1 MSGERQGPRV
11 LVTDY
16 AWPTLDP
23 EKEILGRIGA
33 SLIVASTGEE
43 DELVEMAPQ
52 ADAILTCWKAV
63 STRTI
68 REAPRCQI
76 ISRYGIGLDNIDIP
90 FATEQGVIVANV
102 PAYCLEEVTDQAL
115 ALLLASARKVVLFD
129 REAKAGRYGM
139 APGRPIFRIRG
150 RTLGIVGFG
159 KIGRTLGRKARA
171 FGLKVAAFDPYL
183 DDSSVREHDAEP
195 MDLDRL
201 MEVSDYISIHV
212 PLNAETHH
220 LFSREAFRRMR
231 PEAFLI
237 NTSRGAVVDTAAL
250 VEALDA
256 GEIAGAGLDVLPQ
269 EPPEPGDPVVLH
281 PKIIITPHTSFYS
294 QESLLELQTTAA
306 QQVAD
311 VLSGRVPDWV
321 VNPDV
326 LRRPNLRASINR

>member
-1 MSGERQGPRV
+1 M
-11 LVTDY
+11 VT
-16 AWPTLDP
+16 
-23 EKEILGRIGA
+23 
-33 SLIVASTGEE
+33 
-43 DELVEMAPQ
+43 
-52 ADAILTCWKAV
+52 
-63 STRTI
+63 
-68 REAPRCQI
+68 
-76 ISRYGIGLDNIDIP
+76 
-90 FATEQGVIVANV
+90 NV
-102 PAYCLEEVTDQAL
+102 PAYCLEEVTDQAF

-171 FGLKVAAFDPYL
+171 FGLKVAAYDPYL
-183 DDSSVREHDAEP
+183 DDSSVREHGAEP
-195 MDLDRL
+195 MNLERL

-212 PLNAETHH
+212 PLNDETHH
-220 LFSREAFRRMR
+220 LFNRDAFRRMR

-269 EPPEPGDPVVLH
+269 EPPDPDDPVVLH
-281 PKIIITPHTSFYS
+281 PKIIITPHASFYS
-294 QESLLELQTTAA
+294 KESLLELQTTAA

-311 VLSGRVPDWV
+311 VLSGKVPDWV
-321 VNPDV
+321 VNPGV
-326 LRRPNLRASINR
+326 LSRPNLRASIDR

>member
-1 MSGERQGPRV
+1 MSKGRQVPRV

-33 SLIVASTGEE
+33 SLMVASTGEE
-43 DELVEMAPQ
+43 DELVEMAPR

-68 REAPRCQI
+68 RAAARCRI
-76 ISRYGIGLDNIDIP
+76 IARYGIGLDNIDIP
-90 FATEQGVIVANV
+90 FATEQGVIVTNV

-159 KIGRTLGRKARA
+159 KIGRTLGRKARGL
-171 FGLKVAAFDPYL
+171 GLKIAAFDPYL
-183 DDSSVREHDAEP
+183 DDAAVREQGAEP
-195 MDLDRL
+195 MKLDRL

-212 PLNAETHH
+212 PLNNETHH
-220 LFSREAFRRMR
+220 LFNRGAFRRMR

-269 EPPEPGDPVVLH
+269 EPPDPDDPVVLH
-281 PKIIITPHTSFYS
+281 PKIIITPHASFYS

-311 VLSGRVPDWV
+311 VLSGKVPDWV

-326 LRRPNLRASINR
+326 LGRPGLRATIAS